1 MIRQAVLGG
10 ALAGMLAGAPVVGAA
25 PADSQAVAARAG
37 MLGLG
42 VEYTY
47 GLNDRIAIRAGLNGS
62 QLGFDS
68 TESGIE
74 YAFDAVWDS
83 FTVGVDVHPLKGPLR
98 ISVGWLRNDN
108 ALEARSRSAGD
119 VTVGD
124 HTYTPQE
131 VGTLTA
137 EVTFDRTT
145 PFVGVGWDWSRKR
158 ARRFG
163 MSFDIGILSQGTP
176 RVTLAANGGLVSDPV
191 FQDDIATER
200 AELED
205 SLSGLDVLPFATLG
219 FVFRF

>member
-10 ALAGMLAGAPVVGAA
+10 ALAALLAAAPRAGAA
-25 PADSQAVAARAG
+25 PADSQAVAAKAG

-47 GLNDRIAIRAGLNGS
+47 GMNDRISIRAGVNGS
-62 QLGFDS
+62 QLGFNS
-68 TESGIE
+68 TRSGID

-83 FTVGVDVHPLKGPLR
+83 FAVGVDVHPLKGPLR
-98 ISVGWLRNDN
+98 IGVGWLRNDN
-108 ALEARSRSAGD
+108 ALRARSRSAGD
-119 VTVGD
+119 VTVGT

-131 VGTLTA
+131 IGTLTA

-158 ARRFG
+158 ARHFG
-163 MSFDIGILSQGTP
+163 MSFDVGVLGQGTP
-176 RVTLAANGGLVSDPV
+176 RVSLTADGGLVSDPV

-205 SLSGLDVLPFATLG
+205 SLSGLDMLPFATLG